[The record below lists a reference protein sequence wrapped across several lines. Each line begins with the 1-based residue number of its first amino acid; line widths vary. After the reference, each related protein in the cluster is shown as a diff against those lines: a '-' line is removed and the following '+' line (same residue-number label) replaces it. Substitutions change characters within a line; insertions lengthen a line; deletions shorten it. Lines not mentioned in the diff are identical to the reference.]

1 MLFNRI
7 VTERIL
13 FLGASIVTEILVGL
27 LAASLAASLAYHGD
41 DWTLVFGEGDVVSP
55 SFGDSCKYS

>member
-7 VTERIL
+7 VTKRIL

-27 LAASLAASLAYHGD
+27 LAAYREGVTELLGSKL
-41 DWTLVFGEGDVVSP
+41 TLP
-55 SFGDSCKYS
+55 Q